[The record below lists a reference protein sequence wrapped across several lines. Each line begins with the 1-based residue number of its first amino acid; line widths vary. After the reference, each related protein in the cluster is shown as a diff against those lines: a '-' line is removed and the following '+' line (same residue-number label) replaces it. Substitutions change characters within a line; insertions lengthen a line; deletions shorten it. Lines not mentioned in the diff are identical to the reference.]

1 MMTEPEATARA
12 LAPRYLWWRRDFD
25 FEIDLS
31 ALVAQVM
38 DIGDFHDTQVLLGR
52 LGPGP
57 FVAVLREA
65 RPGALRPK
73 SWTYWHYKL
82 GVTPFDQEPPPIPTR
97 TYE

>member
-1 MMTEPEATARA
+1 MTEPEVTAQA

-25 FEIDLS
+25 FQTDLG

-38 DIGDFHDTQVLLGR
+38 DIGDFQDAHDLLNQ
-52 LGPGP
+52 LGPEP

-73 SWTYWHYKL
+73 SWSYWHYKL
-82 GVTPFDQEPPPIPTR
+82 GVTPFDQEPPPVPKR